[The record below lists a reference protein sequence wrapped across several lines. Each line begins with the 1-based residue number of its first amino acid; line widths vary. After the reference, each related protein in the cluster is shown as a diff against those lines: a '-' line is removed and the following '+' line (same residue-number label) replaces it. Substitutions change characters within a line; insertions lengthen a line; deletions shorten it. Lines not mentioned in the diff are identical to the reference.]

1 MYETASTQQP
11 AAICILKSPID
22 AIHILEAARL
32 GLVPRVT
39 RRLTGHERS
48 MIRPGTVWVWE
59 EAETNM
65 RRWTDGRRWGASR
78 VGGGGFLVYTES
90 SESLSPPRQLE
101 TPYGH
106 NMYHP
111 GSTHR
116 SDSLIKQTY
125 STTMTHP
132 VTGKVKKFH
141 VVAYSSK
148 RNPQGDPLNP
158 LPLPHQLP
166 ALRHLKVTPG
176 IWPEWETRRDTEYAV
191 PRPSSQPH
199 HQNNAGSSSQAT
211 TSATATSSP
220 ATLSYPLHPQQPPT
234 AYPPSYPQSRPEAYP
249 RASASTPAY
258 FHNPSYMSPGISPAA
273 ERGMY
278 QPAGKYTRPY
288 QSPRREPIN
297 ISTEPS
303 HQPPSHLNPMS
314 NGCSQHTN
322 GSSNKRYHPYEQP
335 SRNIEQRPPS
345 FFPGPPP
352 MLPAISNDFGRE
364 MGAYGPPAWIGAS
377 RGSPAPQYAYSY
389 PTRPSDYLK
398 NGHYYDTPLPY
409 PPYRDP
415 MPSDGRYAVATPGD
429 TRRYT
434 PVDDH
439 MRNQLPHLYRDAP
452 STYNNAN
459 QGNEA
464 SRPATPG
471 ELNAQYPGDRTSGS
485 PNLPTGGVTL
495 PPLRATFKE
504 EASPEG
510 GGSMLP
516 PASKLSP
523 SGRYSVVDRHSSQ
536 SPSGVPKT
544 KVQNTWAEDARQLGE
559 LGRRVVL

>member
-1 MYETASTQQP
+1 MDMYETASTQQP

-176 IWPEWETRRDTEYAV
+176 IWPEWET
-191 PRPSSQPH
+191 P
-199 HQNNAGSSSQAT
+199 
-211 TSATATSSP
+211 TSSP

-278 QPAGKYTRPY
+278 QPA
-288 QSPRREPIN
+288 
-297 ISTEPS
+297 EPS

>member
-1 MYETASTQQP
+1 MDMYEAASTQQP

-101 TPYGH
+101 APYGH
-106 NMYHP
+106 SMYHP

-116 SDSLIKQTY
+116 PDSLIKQTY

-199 HQNNAGSSSQAT
+199 HQNNAGSSLQTA
-211 TSATATSSP
+211 SATAVSSP

-234 AYPPSYPQSRPEAYP
+234 AYPPAYSQSRPEAYA
-249 RASASTPAY
+249 RASAPTPAY
-258 FHNPSYMSPGISPAA
+258 FHNPSYMSPGISPAV

-278 QPAGKYTRPY
+278 QPA
-288 QSPRREPIN
+288 
-297 ISTEPS
+297 EPS
-303 HQPPSHLNPMS
+303 HQSASNLDSLS
-314 NGCSQHTN
+314 NGCPQHIN
-322 GSSNKRYHPYEQP
+322 GSSNKRYHPYAQP
-335 SRNIEQRPPS
+335 SRSMEQRPPS
-345 FFPGPPP
+345 FVPGPPP
-352 MLPAISNDFGRE
+352 MLPAISNDLGRE
-364 MGAYGPPAWIGAS
+364 MGTYGPPAWIGAS
-377 RGSPAPQYAYSY
+377 RGSPAPHYAYGY
-389 PTRPSDYLK
+389 PNRPSDYPK
-398 NGHYYDTPLPY
+398 NGHYYDTPLPC
-409 PPYRDP
+409 PTYRDP
-415 MPSDGRYAVATPGD
+415 TPSDGRYAVAASGD

-434 PVDDH
+434 PVGDD
-439 MRNQLPHLYRDAP
+439 MRNHLPHLKRDAP
-452 STYNNAN
+452 STSHSAK
-459 QGNEA
+459 QGNDD
-464 SRPATPG
+464 SRPTTPG
-471 ELNAQYPGDRTSGS
+471 ELTVQYSGDRASGS

-510 GGSMLP
+510 RVSMLP

-523 SGRYSVVDRHSSQ
+523 SGRYPVVDKHSSQ
-536 SPSGVPKT
+536 SPSSLSKA

>member
-1 MYETASTQQP
+1 MDMYEAASTQQP

-106 NMYHP
+106 SMYHP

-116 SDSLIKQTY
+116 PDSLIKQTY

-199 HQNNAGSSSQAT
+199 HQNNAGSSSQTA
-211 TSATATSSP
+211 SATAVSSP

-234 AYPPSYPQSRPEAYP
+234 AYPPAYPQSRPEAYA
-249 RASASTPAY
+249 RASAPAPPY
-258 FHNPSYMSPGISPAA
+258 FHNPSYMSPGISPAV

-278 QPAGKYTRPY
+278 QPA
-288 QSPRREPIN
+288 
-297 ISTEPS
+297 EPS
-303 HQPPSHLNPMS
+303 HQSASNLNSLS
-314 NGCSQHTN
+314 NGCPQHTN
-322 GSSNKRYHPYEQP
+322 GSSNKRYHPYAQP
-335 SRNIEQRPPS
+335 SRSMEQRPPS
-345 FFPGPPP
+345 FVPGPPP
-352 MLPAISNDFGRE
+352 MLPAISNDVGRE
-364 MGAYGPPAWIGAS
+364 MGAYGPPAWLGAS
-377 RGSPAPQYAYSY
+377 RGSPAPHYAYGY
-389 PTRPSDYLK
+389 PTRPSDYSK
-398 NGHYYDTPLPY
+398 NGHYYDTPLPC
-409 PPYRDP
+409 PTYRDP
-415 MPSDGRYAVATPGD
+415 TPSDGRYVVAASGD
-429 TRRYT
+429 SRRYT
-434 PVDDH
+434 PVDDD
-439 MRNQLPHLYRDAP
+439 MRNHLPHFYRDAP
-452 STYNNAN
+452 STSNSAKP
-459 QGNEA
+459 GNDD
-464 SRPATPG
+464 SRPTTPG
-471 ELNAQYPGDRTSGS
+471 ELAVQYSGDRASGS

-510 GGSMLP
+510 RVSMLP

-523 SGRYSVVDRHSSQ
+523 SGRYPVVDKHSSQ
-536 SPSGVPKT
+536 SPSGLPKA

>member
-1 MYETASTQQP
+1 MDMYEAASTQQP

-22 AIHILEAARL
+22 A
-32 GLVPRVT
+32 
-39 RRLTGHERS
+39 
-48 MIRPGTVWVWE
+48 
-59 EAETNM
+59 
-65 RRWTDGRRWGASR
+65 
-78 VGGGGFLVYTES
+78 S

-106 NMYHP
+106 SMYHP

-116 SDSLIKQTY
+116 PDSLIKQTY

-199 HQNNAGSSSQAT
+199 HQNNAGSSSQTA
-211 TSATATSSP
+211 SATAVSSP

-234 AYPPSYPQSRPEAYP
+234 AYPPAYPQSRPEAYA
-249 RASASTPAY
+249 RASAPAPPY
-258 FHNPSYMSPGISPAA
+258 FHNPSYMSPGISPAV

-288 QSPRREPIN
+288 QSPRREPMI

-303 HQPPSHLNPMS
+303 HQSASNLNSLS
-314 NGCSQHTN
+314 NGCPQHTN
-322 GSSNKRYHPYEQP
+322 GSSNKRYHPYAQP
-335 SRNIEQRPPS
+335 SRSMEQRPPS
-345 FFPGPPP
+345 FVPGPPP
-352 MLPAISNDFGRE
+352 MLPAISNDVGRE
-364 MGAYGPPAWIGAS
+364 MGAYGPPAWLGAS
-377 RGSPAPQYAYSY
+377 RGSPAPHYAYGY
-389 PTRPSDYLK
+389 PTRPSDYSK
-398 NGHYYDTPLPY
+398 NGHYYDTPLPC
-409 PPYRDP
+409 PTYRDP
-415 MPSDGRYAVATPGD
+415 TPSDGRYVVAASGD
-429 TRRYT
+429 SRRYT
-434 PVDDH
+434 PVDDD
-439 MRNQLPHLYRDAP
+439 MRNHLPHFYRDAP
-452 STYNNAN
+452 STSNSAKP
-459 QGNEA
+459 GNDD
-464 SRPATPG
+464 SRPTTPG
-471 ELNAQYPGDRTSGS
+471 ELAVQYSGDRASGS

-510 GGSMLP
+510 RVSMLP

-523 SGRYSVVDRHSSQ
+523 SGRYPVVDKHSSQ
-536 SPSGVPKT
+536 SPSGLPKA